1 MQTETILI
9 LLFSVA
15 AAVAIAVR
23 QLHVP
28 YTVALVLTGLALGI
42 LNLFTPPHL
51 TKELL
56 FSVFLPGLLFE
67 AAFHIEFRE
76 FWRNRLAI
84 ASLAV
89 PGVAAAVAL
98 TTVILTP
105 VVNTLHLEQDFTWQ
119 YALVFGALIA
129 ATDPIAVVAVFRS
142 LGAPR
147 RLSVLLDGESLLN
160 DGTAIVFF
168 TLSLSLVTG
177 ASVTTGQLATDFL
190 KIVGFGGLIGAAV
203 GLAVSQVIKQ
213 IDDAMIEITLTTIAA
228 YGSFVTA
235 EHFHY
240 SGVIAV
246 VVAGVL
252 CGNYGARIGMT
263 PSTRVAVETFWE
275 YVAFALN
282 SIVFLLIGLEV
293 HLDALFSSWKAI
305 LVAYLVVTAGRGL
318 VIFAVSGLLRRTRE
332 RIPWPWSV
340 VLTWGGLRGG
350 LPMVLVLSL
359 AKDFPHRDLLVTMTF
374 GVVMI
379 SILVHGM
386 TVSPLLRWLGIVKG
400 REHREAYEF
409 ARGKLQAASAALE
422 ELERMS
428 HVHFSRDDVRARLK
442 DEYEKRIEKEQDQ
455 IGQLE
460 LDRAAIAAQES
471 QWARRHL
478 LLTEK
483 NHVIDSFRQGV
494 LSQEIYEKLLADI
507 DARLLRLESGEEE
520 KTTEEPDS
528 AKKEDQHPM
537 SIPRKTWAM
546 VHKYHS
552 TQETCAI
559 AMKEGCPL

>member
-1 MQTETILI
+1 METETILI

-28 YTVALVLTGLALGI
+28 YTVALVLTGLGLGI

-67 AAFHIEFRE
+67 AAFHIDFSE
-76 FWRNRLAI
+76 FWRNRLAV

-89 PGVAAAVAL
+89 PGVVAAVAL
-98 TTVILTP
+98 TTVILPP
-105 VVNTLHLEQDFTWQ
+105 VVSTLHLEQAFAWP

-129 ATDPIAVVAVFRS
+129 ATDPIAVVAVFRT

-147 RLSVLLDGESLLN
+147 RLSMLLDGESLLN
-160 DGTAIVFF
+160 DGTAIVLF
-168 TLSLSLVTG
+168 TLSLGLVTG
-177 ASVTTGQLATDFL
+177 ASVTSGQLATDFL
-190 KIVGFGGLIGAAV
+190 KIVGVGALIGAVV

-228 YGSFVTA
+228 YGSFVAA
-235 EHFHY
+235 EHFHF

-252 CGNYGARIGMT
+252 CGNYGVRIGMT
-263 PSTRVAVETFWE
+263 PSTRIAVQTFWE
-275 YVAFALN
+275 YWAFALN
-282 SIVFLLIGLEV
+282 SLVFLLIGLEV
-293 HLDALFSSWKAI
+293 HLDALFVSWKVI
-305 LVAYLVVTAGRGL
+305 VVAYLVVTAGRGL
-318 VIFAVSGLLRRTRE
+318 VIFAVSGLLRKTRE
-332 RIPWPWSV
+332 KIPWLWSV
-340 VLTWGGLRGG
+340 VLTWGGLRGA

-359 AKDFPHRDLLVTMTF
+359 PKDFPHRDLLVTMTF

-379 SILVHGM
+379 SILAHGM
-386 TVSPLLRWLGIVKG
+386 TISPLLRWLGIVKG

-409 ARGKLQAASAALE
+409 ARGKMQAAGAALE
-422 ELERMS
+422 ELDHMS
-428 HVHFSRDDVRARLK
+428 YVHFSDDEVRTQLK
-442 DEYEKRIEKEQDQ
+442 NEYKKRMDTEQSR
-455 IGQLE
+455 IRALE

-483 NHVIDSFRQGV
+483 DHVMDSFRQGV
-494 LSQEIYEKLLADI
+494 LNQDIYEKLLADI

-520 KTTEEPDS
+520 KTAEEPVS
-528 AKKEDQHPM
+528 AKNKD
-537 SIPRKTWAM
+537 
-546 VHKYHS
+546 
-552 TQETCAI
+552 
-559 AMKEGCPL
+559 

>member
-1 MQTETILI
+1 MQTEMILI

-23 QLHVP
+23 QVHMP
-28 YTVALVLTGLALGI
+28 YTVALVLAGLTLGI
-42 LNLFTPPHL
+42 LNVFTPPPL
-51 TKELL
+51 TKDLL

-98 TTVILTP
+98 TSVILTP
-105 VVNTLHLEQDFTWQ
+105 VVNTLHLEQHFTWQ

-129 ATDPIAVVAVFRS
+129 ATDPIAVVAAFRS
-142 LGAPR
+142 LGVPQ

-168 TLSLSLVTG
+168 MLSLSLVNG
-177 ASVTTGQLATDFL
+177 AGVTTGQLATDFL
-190 KIVGFGGLIGAAV
+190 KIVGFGGLIGAAI
-203 GLAVSQVIKQ
+203 GLAASQMIKQ

-246 VVAGVL
+246 VVAGVI
-252 CGNYGARIGMT
+252 CGNYGARTGMT

-293 HLDALFSSWKAI
+293 HLDALFGSWQVI
-305 LVAYLVVTAGRGL
+305 LVAYLVVTASRGL
-318 VIFAVSGLLRRTRE
+318 VIFAVSGLLRKTRE
-332 RIPWPWSV
+332 KIPWPWSV
-340 VLTWGGLRGG
+340 ALTWGGLRGG

-379 SILVHGM
+379 SILLNGM
-386 TVSPLLRWLGIVKG
+386 TVPPLLRRLGIVKG
-400 REHREAYEF
+400 RVHREAYEF

-422 ELERMS
+422 ELNRMS
-428 HVHFSRDDVRARLK
+428 YIHFSRDDMRAQLK
-442 DEYEKRIEKEQDQ
+442 DEYEKRIEEEQGR
-455 IGQLE
+455 IGALE

-483 NHVIDSFRQGV
+483 SHVIDSFRQGV
-494 LSQEIYEKLLADI
+494 LGQEIYERLLADI
-507 DARLLRLESGEEE
+507 DARLLRLESGEEAQTAE
-520 KTTEEPDS
+520 KPESARSTIKPDERS
-528 AKKEDQHPM
+528 QDNTGDRVPF
-537 SIPRKTWAM
+537 RK
-546 VHKYHS
+546 
-552 TQETCAI
+552 
-559 AMKEGCPL
+559 

>member
-84 ASLAV
+84 AALAV

-168 TLSLSLVTG
+168 MLSLSLVTG
-177 ASVTTGQLATDFL
+177 ASVTTRQLATDFL
-190 KIVGFGGLIGAAV
+190 KIVGMGGLIGAAV

-228 YGSFVTA
+228 YGAFVTA
-235 EHFHY
+235 EHFQY

-252 CGNYGARIGMT
+252 CGNYGARSGMT

-293 HLDALFSSWKAI
+293 HLNALFGSWKAI
-305 LVAYLVVTAGRGL
+305 LVAYLIVTAGRGL
-318 VIFAVSGLLRRTRE
+318 VIFAVSSVLRRTRE
-332 RIPWPWSV
+332 SIPWLWSF

-359 AKDFPHRDLLVTMTF
+359 PKEFLHRDLLVTMTF

-422 ELERMS
+422 ELDRMS
-428 HVHFSRDDVRARLK
+428 HVHFSRDDVRAQLK
-442 DEYEKRIEKEQDQ
+442 NQYKKRIEEEQGQ
-455 IGQLE
+455 IGALE

-494 LSQEIYEKLLADI
+494 VSQEIYEKLLADI
-507 DARLLRLESGEEE
+507 DARLLRLESGEAER
-520 KTTEEPDS
+520 TTEEPESD
-528 AKKEDQHPM
+528 KNED
-537 SIPRKTWAM
+537 
-546 VHKYHS
+546 
-552 TQETCAI
+552 
-559 AMKEGCPL
+559 

>member
-1 MQTETILI
+1 
-9 LLFSVA
+9 
-15 AAVAIAVR
+15 
-23 QLHVP
+23 
-28 YTVALVLTGLALGI
+28 
-42 LNLFTPPHL
+42 
-51 TKELL
+51 
-56 FSVFLPGLLFE
+56 
-67 AAFHIEFRE
+67 
-76 FWRNRLAI
+76 
-84 ASLAV
+84 
-89 PGVAAAVAL
+89 
-98 TTVILTP
+98 
-105 VVNTLHLEQDFTWQ
+105 
-119 YALVFGALIA
+119 
-129 ATDPIAVVAVFRS
+129 
-142 LGAPR
+142 
-147 RLSVLLDGESLLN
+147 
-160 DGTAIVFF
+160 
-168 TLSLSLVTG
+168 
-177 ASVTTGQLATDFL
+177 
-190 KIVGFGGLIGAAV
+190 
-203 GLAVSQVIKQ
+203 VIKQ

-246 VVAGVL
+246 VAAGVL

-293 HLDALFSSWKAI
+293 NLDALFSSWKVI

-332 RIPWPWSV
+332 KIPWPWSL

-386 TVSPLLRWLGIVKG
+386 TVSPLLRLLGIVKG

-409 ARGKLQAASAALE
+409 ARGKLQAAGAALE
-422 ELERMS
+422 ELDRMS
-428 HVHFSRDDVRARLK
+428 HVHFSRNDVRARLK
-442 DEYEKRIEKEQDQ
+442 DEYKERIEEEQNR
-455 IGQLE
+455 IGELE

-483 NHVIDSFRQGV
+483 NHVIASFRQGA

-528 AKKEDQHPM
+528 VRNED
-537 SIPRKTWAM
+537 
-546 VHKYHS
+546 
-552 TQETCAI
+552 ETR
-559 AMKEGCPL
+559 

>member
-15 AAVAIAVR
+15 AAVAIVVR

-28 YTVALVLTGLALGI
+28 YTVALVLAGLVLGI

-67 AAFHIEFRE
+67 AAFHIEFQE
-76 FWRNRLAI
+76 LWRNRLAI
-84 ASLAV
+84 
-89 PGVAAAVAL
+89 
-98 TTVILTP
+98 
-105 VVNTLHLEQDFTWQ
+105 
-119 YALVFGALIA
+119 
-129 ATDPIAVVAVFRS
+129 
-142 LGAPR
+142 
-147 RLSVLLDGESLLN
+147 VL
-160 DGTAIVFF
+160 F

-177 ASVTTGQLATDFL
+177 ASVTSGQLTMNFL
-190 KIVGFGGLIGAAV
+190 KIVGLGGLTGAAV
-203 GLAVSQVIKQ
+203 GLAASQVIKQ
-213 IDDAMIEITLTTIAA
+213 IDDPMIEITLTTIAA
-228 YGSFVTA
+228 YSSFVTA

-246 VVAGVL
+246 VVAVVL
-252 CGNYGARIGMT
+252 CGNYGARTGMT
-263 PSTRVAVETFWE
+263 PSTRVAVKTFWD

-293 HLDALFSSWKAI
+293 HPDALLSSWKAI

-318 VIFAVSGLLRRTRE
+318 VIFVVSGLLRRTRE
-332 RIPWPWSV
+332 KIPWRWSV

-409 ARGKLQAASAALE
+409 ARGKLQAASAALD
-422 ELERMS
+422 ELERMP
-428 HVHFSRDDVRARLK
+428 HVHFSRDDVRAHLK
-442 DEYEKRIEKEQDQ
+442 DQYEMRIEREQHR
-455 IGQLE
+455 IGELE
-460 LDRAAIAAQES
+460 LDRPAIAAQES
-471 QWARRHL
+471 QWACRHL

-483 NHVIDSFRQGV
+483 NYVIDSFR
-494 LSQEIYEKLLADI
+494 
-507 DARLLRLESGEEE
+507 
-520 KTTEEPDS
+520 
-528 AKKEDQHPM
+528 
-537 SIPRKTWAM
+537 
-546 VHKYHS
+546 
-552 TQETCAI
+552 
-559 AMKEGCPL
+559 

>member
-1 MQTETILI
+1 MQTETIFI

-15 AAVAIAVR
+15 TVVAIAVQ

-42 LNLFTPPHL
+42 FKLFTPPHL

-89 PGVAAAVAL
+89 PGVAGAVAL

-105 VVNTLHLEQDFTWQ
+105 VVNALHLEQNFTWQ

-129 ATDPIAVVAVFRS
+129 ATDPIAVVAVFRG

-147 RLSVLLDGESLLN
+147 RLSVLLEGESLLN

-168 TLSLSLVTG
+168 TLSLSLATG
-177 ASVTTGQLATDFL
+177 ANVGAGQLATDFL
-190 KIVGFGGLIGAAV
+190 EIVGSGGLIGAVV

-252 CGNYGARIGMT
+252 CGNYGARTGMT
-263 PSTRVAVETFWE
+263 PSTRIAVEAFWE

-293 HLDALFSSWKAI
+293 HLDALFSSWKVI

-318 VIFAVSGLLRRTRE
+318 VLVAVSGLLRRTRE
-332 RIPWPWSV
+332 KLSWPWSV
-340 VLTWGGLRGG
+340 VLIWGGLRGG
-350 LPMVLVLSL
+350 LSMVLVLSL
-359 AKDFPHRDLLVTMTF
+359 ANEVPHRELLVTMTF

-400 REHREAYEF
+400 RQHREAYEF

-422 ELERMS
+422 ELQRMS
-428 HVHFSRDDVRARLK
+428 HVHFSGGDMRVQLQA
-442 DEYEKRIEKEQDQ
+442 EYTERIEQEQNQ
-455 IGQLE
+455 IGELE

-483 NHVIDSFRQGV
+483 NHVAESFRQGV
-494 LSQEIYEKLLADI
+494 LNQEIYEKLLADI
-507 DARLLRLESGEEE
+507 DARLLRLESGEDE
-520 KTTEEPDS
+520 KTVKEPDS
-528 AKKEDQHPM
+528 AKNKD
-537 SIPRKTWAM
+537 
-546 VHKYHS
+546 
-552 TQETCAI
+552 
-559 AMKEGCPL
+559 

>member
-1 MQTETILI
+1 MRWSGHWGWQTLQTETILI
-9 LLFSVA
+9 LLFSIA

-28 YTVALVLTGLALGI
+28 YTVALVLSGLALGV

-67 AAFHIEFRE
+67 AAFHIEFRD
-76 FWRNRLAI
+76 FWRNRLTV

-98 TTVILTP
+98 TAVILTP
-105 VVNTLHLEQDFTWQ
+105 VVSTLNLEQNFSWP

-142 LGAPR
+142 LGVPR
-147 RLSVLLDGESLLN
+147 RLSVLLEGESLLN

-177 ASVTTGQLATDFL
+177 ASVTTGQIVTDFL

-203 GLAVSQVIKQ
+203 GLAASQVIKQ

-282 SIVFLLIGLEV
+282 SLVFLLIGLEV
-293 HLDALFSSWKAI
+293 NLDALFNSWKAI
-305 LVAYLVVTAGRGL
+305 LVAYLVVTTGRGL
-318 VIFAVSGLLRRTRE
+318 VIFAVSAMLRKTRE
-332 RIPWPWSV
+332 KIPWSWSM

-386 TVSPLLRWLGIVKG
+386 TVSHLLRWLGIVKG
-400 REHREAYEF
+400 REHRDAYEF
-409 ARGKLQAASAALE
+409 ARGKLQSASVALE

-428 HVHFSRDDVRARLK
+428 HVNFFRNDVRARLK
-442 DEYEKRIEKEQDQ
+442 DEYTQRITAEQ
-455 IGQLE
+455 GQMSALE
-460 LDRAAIAAQES
+460 LDRTAIVAQES
-471 QWARRHL
+471 RWARRHL

-483 NHVIDSFRQGV
+483 NHVTDAFRQGLLDQAV
-494 LSQEIYEKLLADI
+494 YEKLLADI

-520 KTTEEPDS
+520 KTTEAQPVATND
-528 AKKEDQHPM
+528 A
-537 SIPRKTWAM
+537 
-546 VHKYHS
+546 
-552 TQETCAI
+552 
-559 AMKEGCPL
+559 